1 VLVSVSWNDGDY
13 VFGLVDDPEMNAGV
27 VFQMLVGLDA
37 LDFLPRC
44 PAGWKVE
51 RERHLT
57 KTTKSARRK
66 EKCD

>member
-1 VLVSVSWNDGDY
+1 

>member
-1 VLVSVSWNDGDY
+1 
-13 VFGLVDDPEMNAGV
+13 MNAGL
-27 VFQMLVGLDA
+27 FFRMLVGFDA

-57 KTTKSARRK
+57 KATAGARRK
-66 EKCD
+66 EKCE